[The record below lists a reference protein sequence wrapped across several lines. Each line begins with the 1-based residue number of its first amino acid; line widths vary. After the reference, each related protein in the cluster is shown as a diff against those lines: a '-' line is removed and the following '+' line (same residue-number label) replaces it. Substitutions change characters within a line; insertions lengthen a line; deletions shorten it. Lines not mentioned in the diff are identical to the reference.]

1 MPGTSQPE
9 ISYSSA
15 SQHKNA
21 SSTYFCRL
29 ANLLA
34 DEFPLVLVVFLDR
47 CEQLCTLPLSVSFRL
62 TGVAPEG
69 PKTSKN
75 SHRPLQTRRSAYPVA
90 AVVSRGAVRNE
101 RPICAYLVPMFLYA
115 PLCPLRKC
123 LNHGYRISHFSPI
136 EVTSRWSN
144 VRIHVCILDMSVFTF
159 AISLQLLPA
168 SLITLSLCSSAGV
181 HGVFVLLFFALGSCT
196 VGSRST
202 D

>member
-1 MPGTSQPE
+1 MPETSQPE
-9 ISYSSA
+9 ISFSSA

-62 TGVAPEG
+62 TGVASEG

-123 LNHGYRISHFSPI
+123 LKSWIPNQPPQSH
-136 EVTSRWSN
+136 RG
-144 VRIHVCILDMSVFTF
+144 H
-159 AISLQLLPA
+159 ISLEQCAHPRVHSWIWEYLP
-168 SLITLSLCSSAGV
+168 LRFRSSYCQ
-181 HGVFVLLFFALGSCT
+181 HPS
-196 VGSRST
+196 SP
-202 D
+202 